1 MRVETRS
8 QKKKKNNSIGSLID
22 FTEPV
27 ESAEIVEDFI
37 LTDEASK
44 QFKKN
49 EIKKKAQEKKLSN
62 KIKSLDKKIEKTDK
76 LIAKAKKQE
85 LKPSYS
91 LHEPETIIAHSLHT
105 ASKTLHTKQHNIS
118 KTDYYMLNRLPKLVM
133 KFVLEKSVEQN
144 IKENEILFLD
154 TFELKSYTNKSA
166 SHIANTLQ
174 NLAKKGFIDI
184 VESKS
189 NGMRQLRVNSALL

>member
-62 KIKSLDKKIEKTDK
+62 KIKSIIDRGLFVKDNIINDITT
-76 LIAKAKKQE
+76 
-85 LKPSYS
+85 P
-91 LHEPETIIAHSLHT
+91 TIFPARSF
-105 ASKTLHTKQHNIS
+105 IS
-118 KTDYYMLNRLPKLVM
+118 KPL
-133 KFVLEKSVEQN
+133 SG
-144 IKENEILFLD
+144 
-154 TFELKSYTNKSA
+154 
-166 SHIANTLQ
+166 IA
-174 NLAKKGFIDI
+174 I
-184 VESKS
+184 
-189 NGMRQLRVNSALL
+189 